1 MIKISHKMARY
12 SLPFKDI
19 LCCDCFYN
27 EIYFLLRQK
36 INFEIFRERFSHV
49 GNCYFNIYGS
59 ILVICHDLLIHI
71 SQKYNLV
78 GNKHCITDLIDTG
91 SNQTIELCTI
101 CSVDVFRKAEILHIF
116 KLEW

>member
-1 MIKISHKMARY
+1 MKFSE
-12 SLPFKDI
+12 KDFHT
-19 LCCDCFYN
+19 L
-27 EIYFLLRQK
+27 EIVTLTFMEV
-36 INFEIFRERFSHV
+36 F
-49 GNCYFNIYGS
+49 
-59 ILVICHDLLIHI
+59 LIHI